1 MSEVPRIVRDRLRVQ
16 EPEGAHP
23 DANLLSAFA
32 EQALTE
38 HERER
43 VLNHVAL
50 CAECREVLA
59 LSAPQPDE
67 KPALAAPAALAGSR
81 WWRSPVV
88 HWGGLTAAALVV
100 LIAVATRMQ
109 LRPGH
114 SASTPAIATYGPAQQ
129 SAAHMPNTP
138 QTPPDQKKS
147 AKMAEK
153 PASPRPAKPLNRPVP
168 SAVGGVSEGV
178 RDRTVSA
185 AENCAPPPAAAAAPA
200 VKTQATADTLSA
212 EAPPPQ
218 EKRSVGES
226 EKKAIPAP
234 LAAQT
239 RAEEVTGGSAG
250 GLKRETT
257 ILAPRSAAPFAKRA
271 ALGTRWSISESGAVQ
286 RSIDGGRSWKEV
298 SIADGVTFRA
308 VATVG
313 NDVWAGGSLGALY
326 HSTDGGERWS
336 PVRVQSNVQVLGGDI
351 VRIEFTSIRA
361 GLLSTSTGEIW
372 TTTDAGVTWQR
383 Q

>member
-1 MSEVPRIVRDRLRVQ
+1 MSEVPRIVRERLRVQ

-67 KPALAAPAALAGSR
+67 KPALAAPAALAGTR

-109 LRPGH
+109 LRSGH
-114 SASTPAIATYGPAQQ
+114 SASAPAIATYGPAQQ
-129 SAAHMPNTP
+129 SQAQRPESA
-138 QTPPDQKKS
+138 QSPPDQKVADK
-147 AKMAEK
+147 A
-153 PASPRPAKPLNRPVP
+153 PSPRPAKPLNRTVP

-239 RAEEVTGGSAG
+239 CPDEVAGGSAG